1 MTGSNAE
8 CSDHPSQARSSV
20 CHAWRRKQLSC
31 DSGPYLTPFSS
42 FHIWGITPRETR
54 VVLGDCRLIS
64 AMPFVNLKDA
74 SANYEVPYR
83 HINVGHSIHAYDA
96 KRAKRCRAVPLRS
109 PSS

>member
-1 MTGSNAE
+1 MFR
-8 CSDHPSQARSSV
+8 PSQPGPQQ
-20 CHAWRRKQLSC
+20 CMSC
-31 DSGPYLTPFSS
+31 LAEKTALMRFRAILNPLSS
-42 FHIWGITPRETR
+42 FHIWGITPRETG

-96 KRAKRCRAVPLRS
+96 KRAKRCRALPLRS